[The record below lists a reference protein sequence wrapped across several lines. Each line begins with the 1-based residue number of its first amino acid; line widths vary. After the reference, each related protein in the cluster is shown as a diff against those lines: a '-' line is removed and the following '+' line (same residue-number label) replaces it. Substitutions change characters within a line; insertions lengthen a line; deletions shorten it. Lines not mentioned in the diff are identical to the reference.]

1 MLDLGLLGCSD
12 GGGVLPLGLEEA
24 EEITK
29 GQLARGVLKA
39 SKVEDDIGLH
49 RSEEREAGLLGGSVQ
64 EVGLGDG
71 TVLASGDG
79 GTDDTLDHV
88 HLADDVVEGHDV
100 GEGNL
105 VAGINI
111 AESRQVLEDV
121 VGELVTGDID
131 HDLLEL
137 VGGNVAAGLGIIVFE
152 CLAKAFSLESL
163 EELSELL
170 VGHLVSSGLFSGV
183 ELEPLALKVEGNGV
197 LSNVGRE
204 DLLELFPSD
213 LTRSSG
219 IEKSEGDLV
228 VGIGTGEEVLEDGAN
243 IASDSDNEQQPV
255 RTSLELLN
263 CFLFAPV
270 HINIHPTPLTRFF
283 LCSIIKV
290 KAG

>member
-1 MLDLGLLGCSD
+1 MHGAVLDLGLRGSSG

-49 RSEEREAGLLGGSVQ
+49 GSEEREASLLGGSVQ
-64 EVGLGDG
+64 EVGLSDG
-71 TVLASGDG
+71 TILAGSDG

-111 AESRQVLEDV
+111 AEGRQVLEDV
-121 VGELVTGDID
+121 IGELVAGDID

-137 VGGNVAAGLGIIVFE
+137 VGGNVAAGLGIIVLE
-152 CLAKAFSLESL
+152 CLAKAFSLETL
-163 EELSELL
+163 EELGELL
-170 VGHLVSSGLFSGV
+170 IGHLVSSGLSSGV
-183 ELEPLALKVEGNGV
+183 ELEPLALKVEGDGV

-204 DLLELFPSD
+204 DLLELFPGD
-213 LTRSSG
+213 LARSSG

-228 VGIGTGEEVLEDGAN
+228 VGIGTGEEVLKDGAN
-243 IASDSDNEQQPV
+243 ISQEVMIMA
-255 RTSLELLN
+255 T
-263 CFLFAPV
+263 
-270 HINIHPTPLTRFF
+270 TT
-283 LCSIIKV
+283 
-290 KAG
+290 G